1 MNKKADGGLTAI
13 VIILIALVF
22 LGWII
27 NTGRRECDTN
37 GDCDDAQYCGS
48 DFACHDIPKTI
59 VYKQSLVLPLLFI
72 CLTIIA
78 LAVIWKW
85 EVIFSKKFGSLG
97 AVIIVKE
104 RALWNVRKRLQPTLI
119 FR

>member
-85 EVIFSKKFGSLG
+85 EVIFSKKFEKT
-97 AVIIVKE
+97 VTVEEKTKNKE
-104 RALWNVRKRLQPTLI
+104 EPYYTSQFQYTAK
-119 FR
+119 